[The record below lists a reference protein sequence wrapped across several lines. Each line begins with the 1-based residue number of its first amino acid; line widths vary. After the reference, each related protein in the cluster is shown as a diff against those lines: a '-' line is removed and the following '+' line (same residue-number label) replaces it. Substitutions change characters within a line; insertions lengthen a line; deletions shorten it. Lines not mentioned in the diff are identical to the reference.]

1 MRIGTTRIA
10 SWLPVWALALLAS
23 LVAFPAVADP
33 LAVRVFTDKATYE
46 RGEQA
51 LITLEV
57 KNTSALPVTASYST
71 GQKYDFTARD
81 ATGTA
86 VWTWSYGKTFG
97 SSTSK
102 TFAPGETWVVQES
115 WTFADNAGSGVIDG
129 TYSITGSFLGN
140 YLGRSGAKTATQDV
154 SLFTPD
160 PLVATF
166 STDKSAYSR
175 LSSSSAALTLTVTN
189 VASYP
194 VTINFQNG
202 QSFDFSA
209 SNSSGTTVWTWSN
222 GQSFDPAPMQVVLA
236 PNESLQFTGAWTFKN
251 NSGANVADGYYTVSG
266 TFLGQY
272 YGAVPPKGGASQIR
286 LSTLF

>member
-1 MRIGTTRIA
+1 MRIETTRTA

-33 LAVRVFTDKATYE
+33 LTVSVFTDKATYE

-51 LITLEV
+51 VITLQV
-57 KNTSALPVTASYST
+57 KNTSLLPVTTSYST
-71 GQKYDFTARD
+71 EQKYDFTARD
-81 ATGTA
+81 ANGAA

-209 SNSSGTTVWTWSN
+209 TNSSGTTVWTWSN
-222 GQSFDPAPMQVVLA
+222 GRSFDPAPMQVVLA

-272 YGAVPPKGGASQIR
+272 HGAVEPKGGASQIR
-286 LSTLF
+286 VYTLF